1 VGRELD
7 RVELRV
13 EFLLK
18 VLDSARK
25 RWSEYAKAV
34 FAGGGKGLARGFRIA
49 GNRMEA
55 VVLYSVLY
63 IDIAVVDWALECERA
78 ALYLHESIVRE
89 EPEPLSLAERI
100 LKWVE
105 GEGEDCGRFL
115 EMLKQLEASG

>member
-7 RVELRV
+7 RV

-25 RWSEYAKAV
+25 RWSEYSKAV

-55 VVLYSVLY
+55 VVLYSALF
-63 IDIAVVDWALECERA
+63 IDVAVVDWALDCGCA

-89 EPEPLSLAERI
+89 EPEPLSLVERV
-100 LKWVE
+100 LKWVK

>member
-1 VGRELD
+1 MGRELD
-7 RVELRV
+7 RV

-18 VLDSARK
+18 VLDLAKK
-25 RWSEYAKAV
+25 RWGEYSKAV

-63 IDIAVVDWALECERA
+63 IDIAVVDWALDCERA

-100 LKWVE
+100 LKWLK

-115 EMLKQLEASG
+115 EMLKQLETSG

>member
-1 VGRELD
+1 VERGLD
-7 RVELRV
+7 RV

-18 VLDSARK
+18 VLESARK
-25 RWSEYAKAV
+25 RWSEYSKAV
-34 FAGGGKGLARGFRIA
+34 LQGKGLAGGFRIA

-89 EPEPLSLAERI
+89 EPEPISLVERV